1 MDTFKKKYLPPVL
14 TSYPQNPPF
23 LSGQLLLG
31 LLPAASQTTQ
41 LAATDI
47 IIIITI
53 IMTTKIM
60 KSMTMT
66 IMINIRMDAE
76 RKAKEMAVL
85 VADLQRMRSETARNA
100 VSFVMIRQSREG

>member
-1 MDTFKKKYLPPVL
+1 M
-14 TSYPQNPPF
+14 
-23 LSGQLLLG
+23 LLG

-47 IIIITI
+47 IIIDI

-60 KSMTMT
+60 KNMTMT

-100 VSFVMIRQSREG
+100 VSFVMI

>member
-1 MDTFKKKYLPPVL
+1 M
-14 TSYPQNPPF
+14 
-23 LSGQLLLG
+23 LLG

-47 IIIITI
+47 IIIDIITI

>member
-1 MDTFKKKYLPPVL
+1 M
-14 TSYPQNPPF
+14 
-23 LSGQLLLG
+23 
-31 LLPAASQTTQ
+31 
-41 LAATDI
+41 
-47 IIIITI
+47 TI

-60 KSMTMT
+60 KSITMT

-100 VSFVMIRQSREG
+100 VSFVMIRQS

>member
-1 MDTFKKKYLPPVL
+1 M
-14 TSYPQNPPF
+14 
-23 LSGQLLLG
+23 LLG

-41 LAATDI
+41 LAATD

-100 VSFVMIRQSREG
+100 VSFVMIQQS

>member
-1 MDTFKKKYLPPVL
+1 M
-14 TSYPQNPPF
+14 
-23 LSGQLLLG
+23 LLG

-47 IIIITI
+47 IDITI

>member
-1 MDTFKKKYLPPVL
+1 MWILLKRNIFLQSYLLPPKI
-14 TSYPQNPPF
+14 PPF

-47 IIIITI
+47 IIIGI

>member
-1 MDTFKKKYLPPVL
+1 M
-14 TSYPQNPPF
+14 
-23 LSGQLLLG
+23 LLG

-47 IIIITI
+47 IIITIIIITI
-53 IMTTKIM
+53 ITIIIIITTKIM

-100 VSFVMIRQSREG
+100 VSFAMILQS

>member
-1 MDTFKKKYLPPVL
+1 M
-14 TSYPQNPPF
+14 
-23 LSGQLLLG
+23 LLG

-41 LAATDI
+41 LAATD

-100 VSFVMIRQSREG
+100 VSFAMIRQSREG